1 MRAPKRG
8 YSQGIHRVFTGKT
21 GDLFPRI
28 KGAGIV
34 GGNDNTHYAYHCRRH
49 HDRAVTGLWL
59 VSLHDGKRGTR
70 QISQGASLLAR
81 QRTLLE

>member
-1 MRAPKRG
+1 VAGAPFLQHSKRE
-8 YSQGIHRVFTGKT
+8 TGVLNE
-21 GDLFPRI
+21 GSNGF
-28 KGAGIV
+28 A
-34 GGNDNTHYAYHCRRH
+34 NDSTHYSHPCRRH

-59 VSLHDGKRGTR
+59 VSLHDGKRGTP

>member
-1 MRAPKRG
+1 MRITLIIAAA
-8 YSQGIHRVFTGKT
+8 IM
-21 GDLFPRI
+21 
-28 KGAGIV
+28 
-34 GGNDNTHYAYHCRRH
+34 
-49 HDRAVTGLWL
+49 DRAVTGLWF